1 MFLIVVDSGF
11 IGCFCK
17 DIKSSRGHSKLGR
30 EANELRISRAILVFT
45 CLTVLL
51 AGAAPALC
59 WSNGGFSANPTD
71 PDYGTHDWIAQHALD
86 YLPAQ
91 EKQYI
96 TDNLMLYLLGTELP
110 DNSNKTIGGIGD
122 TTKHHVYYNSA
133 GVLVDAASAIRAN
146 DTYNQALIYL
156 KSGDY
161 ADAAK
166 SAGTLTHYI
175 ADIAVFGHV
184 MGAATDWGA
193 EVHHSDYEDHVDNT
207 MHSYQSNF
215 NSYLSYDGMLAYVS
229 AYDATVTLANNTVF
243 GGSSQKGSVWMD
255 THYNWSDSA
264 FSGRCGESLNLAVNA
279 VADVLHTL
287 YIQLYPSL
295 TVSPTPAPS
304 PPTPTAS
311 PIPIPSVTPTPSPTV
326 SPTPTANPTPTPTLT
341 ATPAPTASPTPKP
354 SSTPTATTMPTTA
367 PTTTPKPSTSPQPTP
382 TVPEFPAATLLLAAA
397 LALTVALLLCKR
409 KQKQLRF
416 DVC

>member
-1 MFLIVVDSGF
+1 L
-11 IGCFCK
+11 
-17 DIKSSRGHSKLGR
+17 RLTKLF
-30 EANELRISRAILVFT
+30 LVFT
-45 CLTVLL
+45 LISLILV
-51 AGAAPALC
+51 APALC
-59 WSNGGFSANPTD
+59 WSNGGFSANPAD

-146 DTYNQALIYL
+146 DTYNQALTYL

-161 ADAAK
+161 TDAAK

-184 MGAATDWGA
+184 MGVATDWGA
-193 EVHHSDYEDHVDNT
+193 EVHHSDYEDHVDNA
-207 MHSYQSNF
+207 MHSYQSSF

-229 AYDATVTLANNTVF
+229 AYDATVNLANNTVF
-243 GGSSQKGSVWMD
+243 GGSSQHGCVWMD

-279 VADVLHTL
+279 VADVLHSL
-287 YIQLYPSL
+287 YIQLYPPL

-304 PPTPTAS
+304 PPTPTS
-311 PIPIPSVTPTPSPTV
+311 TPMPTPSATPTPTPSPIA
-326 SPTPTANPTPTPTLT
+326 SPTPTANPTPTPTPSPNPT
-341 ATPAPTASPTPKP
+341 ATPTPTASPTPKP
-354 SSTPTATTMPTTA
+354 SSTPTATTQ
-367 PTTTPKPSTSPQPTP
+367 PTTTPTATPKPTASPQPTP
-382 TVPEFPAATLLLAAA
+382 TAPEFPAA
-397 LALTVALLLCKR
+397 ALLIACVIVLTAFAVLSK
-409 KQKQLRF
+409 KSKKKPLMI
-416 DVC
+416 